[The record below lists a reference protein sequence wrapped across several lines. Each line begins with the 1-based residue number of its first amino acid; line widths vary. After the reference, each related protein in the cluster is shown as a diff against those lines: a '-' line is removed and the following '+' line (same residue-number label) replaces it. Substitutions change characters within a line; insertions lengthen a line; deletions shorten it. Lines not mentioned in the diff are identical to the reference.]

1 MLGMTFP
8 IRLNDIMS
16 SPVETRGP
24 DCTAQAAAA
33 TCLDRDIGSLV
44 VVEEGEAV
52 GIVTSDDFAR
62 ILRATPTR
70 ELFPCRILC
79 RLTS

>member
-1 MLGMTFP
+1 MTFP

-52 GIVTSDDFAR
+52 GIVTSDDFVR
-62 ILRATPTR
+62 ILRDDSDPRTIPPVG
-70 ELFPCRILC
+70 FHVD
-79 RLTS
+79 